1 MLTTRDKGVASWKLT
16 LLVIDALLVGS
27 ALLASAI
34 VYLDV
39 MNVPEEPLQFIV
51 SRQWAFYLAFA
62 AFLISFYLTGL
73 YEASRVVR
81 WRATVLSAA
90 VGVSVATLVTVA
102 VFYFAVRPL
111 LGPKILLPV
120 AGGLFL
126 LLVLVRWLLAR
137 LTAIGFFTQRA
148 LIVGSDREAA
158 EAIQLIRRTPQP
170 GIKVYGVIAETPE
183 MVGKPIEGVPV
194 VGELA
199 DLPVAMET
207 YNVTTL
213 IVATSQETEW
223 AVLKQLRP
231 YRYRGV
237 ALMDL
242 MALHEQLAKEIPLA
256 YVNDDW
262 LMAASMNNSRL
273 HIAKVKRLMDIV
285 IALCGLILAAPLG
298 GVVALLIK
306 LTSRGPVLY
315 RQERLGRES
324 VPFTL
329 LKFRTMRLNAEAE
342 TGPVWADDDD
352 PRITAVGRWLR
363 KTRIDEI
370 PQLIN
375 VLRGEMS
382 LIGPRPERPEFVREL
397 SEKIPFYGERLLVQ
411 PGLTGWAQV
420 NFPYTCS
427 VEETRRKLQYDLY
440 YIKHMS
446 FTLDCLVLLRT
457 VKIVLF
463 GRERAARAAAARP
476 ASRAANAAEVR
487 PAAHSSSAAL
497 PAKR

>member
-1 MLTTRDKGVASWKLT
+1 MLTSRDKGIASWKFT
-16 LLVIDALLVGS
+16 LLVIDALLVSGS
-27 ALLASAI
+27 LLAAAI
-34 VYLDV
+34 VYCDV
-39 MNVPEEPLQFIV
+39 NDEDVVTFIV

-73 YEASRVVR
+73 YEAERVVR
-81 WRATVLSAA
+81 WRATVVSAA
-90 VGVSVATLVTVA
+90 IGVSVATLATIL
-102 VFYFAVRPL
+102 VFYFAVRPYF
-111 LGPKILLPV
+111 LGPKILVPV
-120 AGGLFL
+120 SLGL
-126 LLVLVRWLLAR
+126 LLAVILVRWLMAR
-137 LTAIGFFTQRA
+137 LTAFGFFTQRA
-148 LIVGSDREAA
+148 LIVGSEREAA
-158 EAIQLIRRTPQP
+158 EAIQLIRHTPQP
-170 GIKVYGVIAETPE
+170 GIKVYGVIAESPE
-183 MVGKPIEGVPV
+183 MVGKPIDGVPV

-213 IVATSQETEW
+213 IVATSQESEW
-223 AVLKQLRP
+223 AILKQLRP
-231 YRYRGV
+231 YRYRGT
-237 ALMDL
+237 ALLDL

-273 HIAKVKRLMDIV
+273 HIAKIKRLMDIV
-285 IALCGLILAAPLG
+285 TATTGLVLSLPFWI
-298 GVVALLIK
+298 VVPLLIK

-329 LKFRTMRLNAEAE
+329 LKFRTMRADAEAQ
-342 TGPVWADDDD
+342 TGAVWAGEDD
-352 PRITAVGRWLR
+352 PRVTPLGRWLR
-363 KTRIDEI
+363 KLRIDEI
-370 PQLIN
+370 PQFIN
-375 VLRGEMS
+375 VLQGSMS
-382 LIGPRPERPEFVREL
+382 LVGPRPERPEFVTEL

-420 NFPYTCS
+420 NFPYTSS

-446 FTLDCLVLLRT
+446 FTLDCLILLRT

-463 GRERAARAAAARP
+463 GRERAAKAAQRAAAVAAKASARP
-476 ASRAANAAEVR
+476 RRNA
-487 PAAHSSSAAL
+487 PSDSATAL
-497 PAKR
+497 SAKR

>member
-1 MLTTRDKGVASWKLT
+1 MLTSRDKSIASWKFT
-16 LLVIDALLVGS
+16 LLVIDALLVGGS
-27 ALLASAI
+27 LLAAAI
-34 VYLDV
+34 VYCDV
-39 MNVPEEPLQFIV
+39 MGDMDAVAFVV

-62 AFLISFYLTGL
+62 AFLVSFYLTGL
-73 YEASRVVR
+73 YEANRVVR
-81 WRATVLSAA
+81 WRATVLSAII
-90 VGVSVATLVTVA
+90 GISVATLVTVL

-111 LGPKILLPV
+111 LGPKILVPV
-120 AGGLFL
+120 SLGLFL
-126 LLVLVRWLLAR
+126 AVVSVRWLMAR
-137 LTAIGFFTQRA
+137 LTAFGFFTQRA
-148 LIVGSDREAA
+148 LVVGSAREA
-158 EAIQLIRRTPQP
+158 EETIQLIRHTPQP
-170 GIKVYGVIAETPE
+170 GFKVYGIIAESPE

-207 YNVTTL
+207 YNVTTI

-231 YRYRGV
+231 YRYRGT

-273 HIAKVKRLMDIV
+273 HIAKIKRLMDIV
-285 IALCGLILAAPLG
+285 TATAGLVLSAPFW
-298 GVVALLIK
+298 VVVPLLIK

-324 VPFTL
+324 MPFTV
-329 LKFRTMRLNAEAE
+329 LKFRTMRADAEAQ
-342 TGPVWADDDD
+342 TGAVWAGEDD
-352 PRITAVGRWLR
+352 PRITGLGRWLR
-363 KTRIDEI
+363 KLRIDEI
-370 PQLIN
+370 PQFIN
-375 VLRGEMS
+375 VLQGSMS
-382 LIGPRPERPEFVREL
+382 LVGPRPERPEFVKEL

-420 NFPYTCS
+420 NFPYTS
-427 VEETRRKLQYDLY
+427 SIEETRRKLQYDLY

-446 FTLDCLVLLRT
+446 FPLDSLVLLRT

-463 GRERAARAAAARP
+463 GRERAAKTARRAAPIAAP
-476 ASRAANAAEVR
+476 VR
-487 PAAHSSSAAL
+487 PPRSSPSDSAPAL
-497 PAKR
+497 SVKR